1 MGPPQGERSQLP
13 SGARLVRASSD
24 VVLVSAAFPSAPAPL
39 AVQVAIRGRLVQ
51 PIAKGGAHDVV
62 MFERSRRGLER
73 RSVITRAR
81 FVRLDGK
88 DAYR

>member
-1 MGPPQGERSQLP
+1 M
-13 SGARLVRASSD
+13 ADDLVRAAWMAGVRDEGCST
-24 VVLVSAAFPSAPAPL
+24 
-39 AVQVAIRGRLVQ
+39 
-51 PIAKGGAHDVV
+51 
-62 MFERSRRGLER
+62 